1 MSPWG
6 TQSRHKTHAKCW
18 TWFRIDLFLLIKY
31 WLLLQAVD
39 WKSKRLNLCLTSFY
53 TFKIIGIFWHSIL
66 LQFKSIVSFKTC
78 TYLMLFFRGNVKDT
92 SVWQA
97 LNRYNCHIQNVYP
110 KSDLLQ
116 DFLFSF
122 LYGLWTLHLTF
133 KGSNSFFFSS

>member
-18 TWFRIDLFLLIKY
+18 KWFRIDLFLLIKY

-39 WKSKRLNLCLTSFY
+39 WKSKRLNLCLTWFY
-53 TFKIIGIFWHSIL
+53 TCKIIGIFWHSIL

>member
-18 TWFRIDLFLLIKY
+18 KWFRIDLFLLIKY

-39 WKSKRLNLCLTSFY
+39 WKSKRLNLCLTWFY

>member
-39 WKSKRLNLCLTSFY
+39 WKSKRLNLCLTWFY
-53 TFKIIGIFWHSIL
+53 TCKIIGIFWHSILL

-78 TYLMLFFRGNVKDT
+78 TCLMLLSRGSFKDT

-97 LNRYNCHIQNVYP
+97 LKRYNCHIQNVYP

-116 DFLFSF
+116 DFLFS
-122 LYGLWTLHLTF
+122 TLN
-133 KGSNSFFFSS
+133 GSNSFFSSS

>member
-1 MSPWG
+1 MRPWG

-39 WKSKRLNLCLTSFY
+39 WKSKRLNLCLTWFY

-78 TYLMLFFRGNVKDT
+78 TYLMLFSRGNLKDT

-97 LNRYNCHIQNVYP
+97 LNRYNCHIQMSILKAIYLRTFY
-110 KSDLLQ
+110 S
-116 DFLFSF
+116 LF
-122 LYGLWTLHLTF
+122 YMVCGHYI
-133 KGSNSFFFSS
+133 

>member
-39 WKSKRLNLCLTSFY
+39 WKSKRLNLCLTWFY
-53 TFKIIGIFWHSIL
+53 TCKIIGIFWHSIL

-78 TYLMLFFRGNVKDT
+78 TYLMLFSRGNLKDT

-97 LNRYNCHIQNVYP
+97 LNRYNCHIQMSILKAIYFRTFY
-110 KSDLLQ
+110 S
-116 DFLFSF
+116 LF
-122 LYGLWTLHLTF
+122 YMVCGHYI
-133 KGSNSFFFSS
+133 